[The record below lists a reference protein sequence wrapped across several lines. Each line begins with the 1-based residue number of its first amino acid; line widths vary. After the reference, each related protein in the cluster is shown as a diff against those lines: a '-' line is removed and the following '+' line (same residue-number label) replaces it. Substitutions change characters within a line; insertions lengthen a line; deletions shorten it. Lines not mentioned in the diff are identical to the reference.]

1 MVWKSLAW
9 VGKIVAAGLILS
21 FLSIWTTGYIVTSY
35 VESVLK
41 QFELPVEVP
50 PMAMSG
56 VWGKLWGS
64 DPLLASDVEPEQG
77 SGSANNGQ
85 EPDAKEVFGG
95 IEETPETGS
104 GENGETSGGVPEGTE
119 QNGGESGEN
128 GTETAVSP
136 DDIAS
141 AKDDMTEEDKSLLFE
156 LLMTKLP
163 PESWLQISE
172 YMEGGLTDQELT
184 SIQQIMAQHLDKSEY
199 EQMMEILKKY

>member
-64 DPLLASDVEPEQG
+64 DPLLASDVEPEQEP
-77 SGSANNGQ
+77 GSANNGQ
-85 EPDAKEVFGG
+85 EPDTKEVFGG
-95 IEETPETGS
+95 IEEGPGAGS
-104 GENGETSGGVPEGTE
+104 DENGEPSSGVPEGTGQTDE
-119 QNGGESGEN
+119 EN
-128 GTETAVSP
+128 GTGAGAEVST
-136 DDIAS
+136 DDIES
-141 AKDDMTEEDKSLLFE
+141 AKDDMSEEDKSLLFE

-184 SIQQIMAQHLDKSEY
+184 SIQQIMAQHLDKPEY

>member
-9 VGKIVAAGLILS
+9 IGKIVAAGLILS

-64 DPLLASDVEPEQG
+64 DPLLASDIEPEQE

-95 IEETPETGS
+95 IEEEPGAGS
-104 GENGETSGGVPEGTE
+104 SQGSDPLDGVQEGTG
-119 QNGGESGEN
+119 QTGAESEIDGA
-128 GTETAVSP
+128 ETAVTT
-136 DDIAS
+136 DDIES
-141 AKDDMTEEDKSLLFE
+141 AKGEMSEEDKSLLFE

-163 PESWLQISE
+163 PESWLEISE
-172 YMEGGLTDQELT
+172 YMEGGLTEQELT
-184 SIQQIMAQHLDKSEY
+184 SVQQIMAQHLDTSEY
-199 EQMMEILKKY
+199 EHMMEILKKY

>member
-64 DPLLASDVEPEQG
+64 DPLLASDVEPEQEG
-77 SGSANNGQ
+77 SSANNGH

-95 IEETPETGS
+95 IEESPETG
-104 GENGETSGGVPEGTE
+104 GETSGGLPGGTD
-119 QNGGESGEN
+119 QAGGESGEN